1 MWICKQECSTH
12 SGQRGQEIPLDLQL
26 AVNRL
31 VKVKEKEL
39 RSHARV
45 VCMQRLNAISVAP
58 FTIPKSPL
66 VLISASPLSLSRH
79 RKEPSTRNEH
89 GNRTSV
95 TQINKGDLRHAEGP
109 GC

>member
-58 FTIPKSPL
+58 FTIPKIT
-66 VLISASPLSLSRH
+66 ISVNQCFSTLSIQAQ
-79 RKEPSTRNEH
+79 K
-89 GNRTSV
+89 RTFN
-95 TQINKGDLRHAEGP
+95 QK
-109 GC
+109 